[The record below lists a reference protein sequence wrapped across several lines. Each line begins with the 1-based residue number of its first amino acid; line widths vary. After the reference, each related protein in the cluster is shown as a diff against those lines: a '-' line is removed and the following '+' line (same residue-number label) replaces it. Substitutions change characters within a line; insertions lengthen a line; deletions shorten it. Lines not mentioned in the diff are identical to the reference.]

1 MALTDPLTLRYNN
14 PGAVEFKPWMS
25 AYGASLGPNGRY
37 AQFGSPDQ
45 GYNVMSRILDTYRDK
60 HGLNTVGGIVNRWAP
75 PQVDNNSTSQYAASV
90 AKRLGIDPNAPLTPE
105 QRPGLMQ
112 AMAAYEAGRA
122 PAPLNA
128 SQSPQQ
134 SPQPITAPGAAHMPL
149 NDAQPQGFDL
159 NQFVM
164 SPLFQMGAGVLGSQN
179 IGQGLMQGSQAA
191 NAFAQSQRKNRR
203 DDELFPLQKQ
213 LMQAQITKAQEP
225 ASSDDIRE
233 FQFAK
238 RDGYAGGFA
247 DWMKQKR
254 EMNGQTAQQVTW
266 GTDANGNY
274 VAMQASRDGKLVQSQ
289 LPQGITPVPAEVL
302 AFRRADAKER
312 GEATGKSKAALPGI
326 EANAQLMFDM
336 LDRVRDDKNMN
347 TMTHPIWGRLPNVT
361 PESVAS
367 QSRIDQVQGKAFL
380 QAFDGLRG
388 GGAITEAEGAKATQ
402 AISRMQAMPVGSEE
416 YKKAIEDVRREI
428 QTLVDVARKKAGAAE
443 PNPSV
448 RGQTQPIDLGGG
460 IKIRRLD

>member
-1 MALTDPLTLRYNN
+1 VALTTPLTLRYNN

-25 AYGASLGPNGRY
+25 AYGATLGPNGRY

-45 GYNVMSRILDTYRDK
+45 GYQVMSRILDTYQNK

-90 AKRLGIDPNAPLTPE
+90 AKRLGVDPNAPLTPE

-122 PAPLNA
+122 PAPLGA
-128 SQSPQQ
+128 SPSQQ
-134 SPQPITAPGAAHMPL
+134 SPQAITAPGAAPMPL

-159 NQFVM
+159 NQWVM

-179 IGQGLMQGSQAA
+179 IGQGLMTGSQAA
-191 NAFAQSQRKNRR
+191 NNFAQSQRKSRR

-213 LMQAQITKAQEP
+213 LMQAQITKANEP

-266 GTDANGNY
+266 GTDASGNY
-274 VAMQASRDGKLVQSQ
+274 VPMQASRDGKLVQSQ
-289 LPQGITPVPAEVL
+289 LPPGVTPVPAEVL

-312 GEATGKSKAALPGI
+312 GEAAGKAKASLPGV
-326 EANAQLMFDM
+326 ESNAKIMIDALNSIKTDSY
-336 LDRVRDDKNMN
+336 LP
-347 TMTHPIWGRLPNVT
+347 TMTHPFWGRMPNV
-361 PESVAS
+361 S
-367 QSRIDQVQGKAFL
+367 QDAVDSKARIDQVQGKAFL
-380 QAFDGLRG
+380 TAFDGLRG
-388 GGAITEAEGAKATQ
+388 AGAITETEGAKATE
-402 AISRMQAMPVGSEE
+402 AISRMHALPVGTER
-416 YKKAIEDVRREI
+416 YKAAVDDVKKEIEA
-428 QTLVDVARKKAGAAE
+428 LVEVARKKASAAE
-443 PNPSV
+443 PSYTV
-448 RGQTQPIDLGGG
+448 RGQSQPIDLGGG
-460 IKIRRLD
+460 IKIRKLD